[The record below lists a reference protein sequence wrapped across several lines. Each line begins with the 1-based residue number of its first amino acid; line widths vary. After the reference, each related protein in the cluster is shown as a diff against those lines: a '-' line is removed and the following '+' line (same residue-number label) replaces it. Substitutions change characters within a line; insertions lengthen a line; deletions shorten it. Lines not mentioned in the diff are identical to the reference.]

1 MSSSFPSSYEE
12 QLQAAKQF
20 IEANDQILVVSHLNP
35 DGDAISSTLAMS
47 CLLRRLGKTYVTANE
62 GPIPDKFAFLPEC
75 GSIVD
80 LSPTSSHPARFDKA
94 IAVDCADRER
104 IGKAQQLFAAN
115 CSLLNIDHHVTN
127 TRFGEVNVVRSHAA
141 ATVEMIYELARYCSV
156 PIDLDMANCV
166 YTGLLTDTGGF
177 RYANTTP
184 QVMRI
189 AAELLDLGVQGSALA
204 QQTLE
209 TMSPAQI
216 GLLQRALAS
225 LAFSTDKKIAWIA
238 VTAQQLAE
246 TGAVNEDT
254 DGLVNYA
261 RNIEGVDVGLLF
273 KQKSEREVKVSLRS
287 SRRADVS
294 RIAQAFGGGGHAR
307 AAGCTIFAELPVAI
321 DQVVREVGTALL

>member
-12 QLQAAKQF
+12 LLQAAKQF
-20 IEANDQILVVSHLNP
+20 IEANDQFLVVSHLNP

-47 CLLRRLGKTYVTANE
+47 CLLRRLGKTFVTANE
-62 GPIPDKFAFLPEC
+62 GPVPNKFAYLPEC

-80 LSPTSSHPARFDKA
+80 LSQSATQPAGFAKV

-104 IGKAQQLFAAN
+104 IGKAQRLFAVDCAV
-115 CSLLNIDHHVTN
+115 LNIDHHVTN
-127 TRFGEVNVVRSHAA
+127 TRYGEVNVVRSDAA

-156 PIDLDMANCV
+156 PIDLELANCV

-225 LAFSTDKKIAWIA
+225 LNFSADKKIAWIA
-238 VTAQQLAE
+238 LTAQQLAE
-246 TGAVNEDT
+246 TGAANEDT

-287 SRRADVS
+287 SGRADVS
-294 RIAQAFGGGGHAR
+294 RIAQAFAGGGHTR
-307 AAGCTIFAELPVAI
+307 AAGCTIYSELPEAI
-321 DQVVREVGTALL
+321 DQVVREVGSALL

>member
-1 MSSSFPSSYEE
+1 MSSSFPSAYEE
-12 QLQAAKQF
+12 QLQAAKLF
-20 IEANDQILVVSHLNP
+20 IEANDHFLVVSHLNP
-35 DGDAISSTLAMS
+35 DGDAISSTLAMG
-47 CLLRRLGKTYVTANE
+47 CLLRCLGKSYVTANE

-80 LSPTSSHPARFDKA
+80 LSQLSSHPDRFAKA

-104 IGKAQQLFAAN
+104 IGQTQQLFAAD
-115 CSLLNIDHHVTN
+115 CALLNIDHHVTN
-127 TRFGEVNVVRSHAA
+127 TRFGEVNVVRSDAA
-141 ATVEMIYELARYCSV
+141 ATVEMIYELARYCNV
-156 PIDLDMANCV
+156 PIDLELANCV

-184 QVMRI
+184 LVMRI
-189 AAELLDLGVQGSALA
+189 AAELLDLGVQGNALA

-225 LAFSTDKKIAWIA
+225 LSFSADKRIAWVA
-238 VTAQQLAE
+238 VTAEQLTE
-246 TGAVNEDT
+246 TGAANEDT

-287 SRRADVS
+287 SDHADVS
-294 RIAQAFGGGGHAR
+294 GIAQAFGGGGHAR
-307 AAGCTIFAELPVAI
+307 AAGCSIYASLPEAI
-321 DQVVREVGTALL
+321 EQVVRKVGTALS